1 MHRKLTLIAAVL
13 FLTGISLGAQEKIR
27 KVVTSDYNRNSISMV
42 TLQRGDSHDSE
53 TTSAVKS
60 FSPSAK
66 FDINGIR
73 TQTLR
78 LRKDREE
85 AATQQEVD
93 EAVAA
98 TPFAREIL
106 ACIFNRDAN
115 GMMDDKTVLYRGNY
129 DAKDQDVINARASR
143 VGEDALG
150 DMGYALL
157 KGCYIILTDF
167 YNIDSRTDKEGKVTW
182 STNARAYAYRLGV
195 DDAAINDFFEQCWIY
210 EDDDTATRDAKL
222 RAFQN
227 LAIPMDYVAY
237 ATSSG
242 SGKDVQTA
250 AHSCL
255 SGLVTGLENAI
266 PAWEVAVGI
275 SAVKPLRAKIGT
287 KEGLTNGARYRSYSY
302 TEDANGNLKSV
313 PRGFLRATEIASNT
327 GMSIGETE
335 PSEFYQISGLANIE
349 EGRTIKQSNDVGVGL
364 MLSGAFGGLFSSFHI
379 SADYLMKVKTNGQ
392 MSYILL
398 DATGDFSQNNVSSLY
413 LALGY
418 GYAFH
423 LSRLIEF
430 MPYAM
435 IGDDYMSPSGSGSS
449 ITFSEFFKRSGFV
462 IEPGLRLAVNVA
474 YPLQA
479 FGKVYYDFLLANSA
493 LNSSYVYYNNYR
505 HHGGLGFQ
513 AGLKWTF

>member
-1 MHRKLTLIAAVL
+1 MFKRFASFTFAALLISVQLAGQA
-13 FLTGISLGAQEKIR
+13 KI
-27 KVVTSDYNRNSISMV
+27 KDVVTSNYNRNSVSFI
-42 TLQRGDSHDSE
+42 TIQRGDSYDSY
-53 TTSAVKS
+53 TTKAVES
-60 FSPSAK
+60 FNPGAK
-66 FDINGIR
+66 FDINDIR
-73 TQTLR
+73 TRTFR
-78 LRKDREE
+78 IRKARKD
-85 AATQQEVD
+85 AVTNSEVQ
-93 EAVAA
+93 EAVEA
-98 TPFAREIL
+98 TPYAREIL
-106 ACIFNRDAN
+106 SSVFNRDSR
-115 GMMDDKTVLYRGNY
+115 GMMDDKTVRYRGNY

-349 EGRTIKQSNDVGVGL
+349 EGWTIKQSNDVGVGL